1 MAKKYT
7 KEDWVQNRE
16 DVRSLAD
23 EVDKLTKRQ
32 EGWFKS
38 ILTSGDKYK
47 DIVDTAKEL
56 SKVLADSTKR
66 NKENN
71 DLAENQSR
79 VAKLGLSMGKRQ
91 TIFSK
96 YILAYKLKQLKAA
109 RAQQDFEDDIT
120 DDMIDQIDAQREQ
133 VSLAVDLNKE
143 MDALDDLFG
152 GMGSTIT
159 AFLFNPLSAI
169 IGILTMFSAMTDK
182 IGEKFGAL
190 GVTNFRDD
198 LAAANIE
205 FTRMGL
211 EGEEAF
217 TAAKKLSSEFGVG
230 FDNAIKMSGAVGD
243 LAKSTGLA
251 VEQSATLVGM
261 FSDGTEQSTEMATNL
276 LKSAASL
283 AVAEGVAP
291 NVVLQ
296 DIADSTET
304 FAEFAKDGG
313 KNLLRAAIQARKLG
327 INLDTVAGTA
337 NSLLDFQSSLN
348 SEVEASILL
357 GRNVNLQKA
366 RELAL
371 SGDMEGLQKEIVNQ
385 VGSQAEF
392 EAMNVIQRRALA
404 QALGMSTF
412 ELSKIVKKEKEGVTL
427 AGELAKQDL
436 SNLIPEES
444 MSNIAKTINELKAFG
459 LTLIEEYGPQIE
471 GMFERLVK
479 PMIGMAKSA
488 AEFLISLDESVGI
501 GNVLKGVLIA
511 MAAKAVIGAIA
522 GIVQTFSLIPLGLG
536 IPLAA
541 VAIMELWSQINKAK
555 TAVGDVISPADG
567 KTQISTKEGELL
579 ELSKND
585 DVVAAPGIAE
595 KLTKETFSPD
605 FQTSKRT
612 VSKIIDGLVSPLNLE
627 GANNLL
633 DNLNKPM
640 MVGDV
645 KSTGDLV
652 YSRDEGGLDLSTDN
666 EKFMSS
672 IINVNNDNQ
681 TEISTLKLEKE
692 NKAIKGE
699 LQNLRKEMASYFGT
713 GGSVIRGL
721 GNSVG
726 SKVGDQILRNNNM
739 QRA

>member
-1 MAKKYT
+1 
-7 KEDWVQNRE
+7 
-16 DVRSLAD
+16 
-23 EVDKLTKRQ
+23 
-32 EGWFKS
+32 
-38 ILTSGDKYK
+38 
-47 DIVDTAKEL
+47 
-56 SKVLADSTKR
+56 
-66 NKENN
+66 
-71 DLAENQSR
+71 
-79 VAKLGLSMGKRQ
+79 
-91 TIFSK
+91 
-96 YILAYKLKQLKAA
+96 
-109 RAQQDFEDDIT
+109 
-120 DDMIDQIDAQREQ
+120 
-133 VSLAVDLNKE
+133 
-143 MDALDDLFG
+143 
-152 GMGSTIT
+152 
-159 AFLFNPLSAI
+159 
-169 IGILTMFSAMTDK
+169 
-182 IGEKFGAL
+182 
-190 GVTNFRDD
+190 
-198 LAAANIE
+198 
-205 FTRMGL
+205 
-211 EGEEAF
+211 
-217 TAAKKLSSEFGVG
+217 
-230 FDNAIKMSGAVGD
+230 
-243 LAKSTGLA
+243 
-251 VEQSATLVGM
+251 
-261 FSDGTEQSTEMATNL
+261 
-276 LKSAASL
+276 
-283 AVAEGVAP
+283 
-291 NVVLQ
+291 
-296 DIADSTET
+296 
-304 FAEFAKDGG
+304 
-313 KNLLRAAIQARKLG
+313 
-327 INLDTVAGTA
+327 
-337 NSLLDFQSSLN
+337 
-348 SEVEASILL
+348 
-357 GRNVNLQKA
+357 
-366 RELAL
+366 
-371 SGDMEGLQKEIVNQ
+371 
-385 VGSQAEF
+385 
-392 EAMNVIQRRALA
+392 
-404 QALGMSTF
+404 
-412 ELSKIVKKEKEGVTL
+412 
-427 AGELAKQDL
+427 
-436 SNLIPEES
+436 
-444 MSNIAKTINELKAFG
+444 
-459 LTLIEEYGPQIE
+459 LIEEYGPQIE